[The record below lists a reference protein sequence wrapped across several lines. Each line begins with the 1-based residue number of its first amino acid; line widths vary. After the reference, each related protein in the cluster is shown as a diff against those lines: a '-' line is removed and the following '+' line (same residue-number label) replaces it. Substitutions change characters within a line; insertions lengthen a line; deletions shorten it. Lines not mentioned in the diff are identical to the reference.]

1 MSAPLLLLR
10 WLVLALCF
18 HTVAG
23 VPLHEAQHLREAATA
38 TLVVVVAHAD
48 ADAAPLGAPSTD
60 PEQNQDAEAHGLC
73 TWCHAYA
80 SQDQGLPAHALPLAA
95 RAPPVL
101 RALTGAVAVAH
112 PGHWRFAA
120 RDPPAYRA
128 ALG

>member
-1 MSAPLLLLR
+1 
-10 WLVLALCF
+10 VLALCF

-38 TLVVVVAHAD
+38 ARSVMADTD
-48 ADAAPLGAPSTD
+48 ADATPLAASTD
-60 PEQNQDAEAHGLC
+60 PVQNQDAEAHGLC

-80 SQDQGLPAHALPLAA
+80 SQDQALPAHALPLAA
-95 RAPPVL
+95 RAPPAL
-101 RALTGAVAVAH
+101 RALTSAVAVAH

-120 RDPPAYRA
+120 RDPPAYPA